1 MSIHTAKIDETARAL
16 SVTCEDG
23 ADVAVAQMRGG
34 WVAPAADDA
43 KAPYAPSAG
52 PLLVTCESHGV
63 YLLLF
68 QGLRRSAS
76 GAGAIASMFLPFPD
90 FEWGSTTTVT
100 FNLPPEEPSGE
111 NPPARP

>member
-1 MSIHTAKIDETARAL
+1 MSIHTAKIDETARAV

-23 ADVAVAQMRGG
+23 AGVAVAQMRGG

-52 PLLVTCESHGV
+52 PLFVTCEKHGV

-68 QGLRRSAS
+68 QGLHRSAG
-76 GAGAIASMFLPFPD
+76 GAGAIAPMFMPFPD
-90 FEWGSTTTVT
+90 FEWGSTTTVS
-100 FNLPPEEPSGE
+100 FNLPSEDPGGDS
-111 NPPARP
+111 PPARP